1 MLLKYS
7 WLMFQMLMNVLL
19 EEFPALDLGSVSTLL
34 GVISASAIKASTSCT
49 LAANTSVTVRNP
61 SLCFSLF
68 LPLAWKGLLIVLKT
82 EMPGAGEVTGTKQTR
97 VQFNP
102 QYFGIHRHFIS
113 LVYLPVWHRPSHCRK
128 LFLKLSLYFH
138 VILFTSQ
145 INISFPYFIM
155 QI

>member
-61 SLCFSLF
+61 GLCFSLF
-68 LPLAWKGLLIVLKT
+68 LPLAWEGLLIVPKT
-82 EMPGAGEVTGTKQTR
+82 EMPGAGRPLALNKQESSSAPSTAGCMGT
-97 VQFNP
+97 
-102 QYFGIHRHFIS
+102 
-113 LVYLPVWHRPSHCRK
+113 
-128 LFLKLSLYFH
+128 LFLW
-138 VILFTSQ
+138 
-145 INISFPYFIM
+145 FIC
-155 QI
+155 QFDTDLHIAEKCS

>member
-49 LAANTSVTVRNP
+49 LEANTSVMVRSP

-68 LPLAWKGLLIVLKT
+68 LPLVWKGFLIVLKT
-82 EMPGAGEVTGTKQTR
+82 EMPGVGAGGGQALELNKQESSSTPSTSGRSGT
-97 VQFNP
+97 F
-102 QYFGIHRHFIS
+102 FLWFIS
-113 LVYLPVWHRPSHCRK
+113 QFYRDLHIAENC
-128 LFLKLSLYFH
+128 F
-138 VILFTSQ
+138 
-145 INISFPYFIM
+145 
-155 QI
+155 